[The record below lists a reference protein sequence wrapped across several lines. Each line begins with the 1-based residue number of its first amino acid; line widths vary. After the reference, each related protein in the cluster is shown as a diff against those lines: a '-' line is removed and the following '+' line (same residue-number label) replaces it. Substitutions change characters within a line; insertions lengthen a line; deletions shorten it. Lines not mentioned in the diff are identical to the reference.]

1 MVNRRS
7 IDTSG
12 CELADGF
19 GTWFRFHDWM
29 LFDKRKKV
37 PGPNSCES
45 SFVDNAAML
54 DGR

>member
-1 MVNRRS
+1 MANPFS
-7 IDTSG
+7 FDTSG

-19 GTWFRFHDWM
+19 GMWFRVHGWM
-29 LFDKRKKV
+29 LADKREKG

-45 SFVDNAAML
+45 SFVENAAML